1 MKKIIASII
10 VLTSMFTFNAQIVN
24 AKDEWL
30 FEETL
35 NLDVWIEVYALNN
48 INLEPHYFR
57 SKSLQRTYDNLTN
70 IRDAFKVLA
79 IKKYEDWEIK
89 YYELS
94 WLIDNYSSFVFYA
107 NAMFSEIEMLDLW
120 IDNSQEL
127 IDSIQK
133 NYTFVRAYYN
143 KMEAILKL
151 NEKQRD

>member
-1 MKKIIASII
+1 MKKIIAS
-10 VLTSMFTFNAQIVN
+10 VVALTSVFWISSQIVN

-35 NLDVWIEVYALNN
+35 NLDIWIEVYALNN

-57 SKSLQRTYDNLTN
+57 SKSLQRTYDNLTTIHN
-70 IRDAFKVLA
+70 AFKVLA
-79 IKKYEDWEIK
+79 IKKYEDGDIK
-89 YYELS
+89 YYELT

-120 IDNSQEL
+120 IDDSQEL

-133 NYTFVRAYYN
+133 NYTFVRSYYD

-151 NEKQRD
+151 NEKKRD